1 MLGCFMYNSGTELF
15 LYLYFSSLFICV
27 HWLNHRVQKKTNENN
42 FYINHNCVFN
52 IGCIIISCYLY
63 QHFDNNFSLQNIW
76 SLLIFLWWKNRHIFQ
91 IITKNMVLFFIIITI
106 WVCFFCNKEKSIC
119 YCINCWRQLCNGEQ
133 IDKRYRA
140 SCRHHHIIHPLN
152 LLILDCYW
160 WIT

>member
-52 IGCIIISCYLY
+52 IGCIIISCFLY
-63 QHFDNNFSLQNIW
+63 QHFDKNFSLQNIW

-106 WVCFFCNKEKSIC
+106 WVCFFVTRKKVFVIVLTVEDSYVMVNELTKDIVLLVGITTLYIRST
-119 YCINCWRQLCNGEQ
+119 CWF
-133 IDKRYRA
+133 
-140 SCRHHHIIHPLN
+140 
-152 LLILDCYW
+152 
-160 WIT
+160 

>member
-1 MLGCFMYNSGTELF
+1 MYNSGTELF

-106 WVCFFCNKEKSIC
+106 WVCVTRKKVFVIVLTVEDSYVMVNKLTKDIVLLVGITTLYIRST
-119 YCINCWRQLCNGEQ
+119 CWF
-133 IDKRYRA
+133 
-140 SCRHHHIIHPLN
+140 
-152 LLILDCYW
+152 
-160 WIT
+160 

>member
-1 MLGCFMYNSGTELF
+1 MYNSGTELF

-106 WVCFFCNKEKSIC
+106 WVCFFVTRKKVFVIVLTVEDSYVMVNELTKDIVLLVGITTLYIRST
-119 YCINCWRQLCNGEQ
+119 CWF
-133 IDKRYRA
+133 
-140 SCRHHHIIHPLN
+140 
-152 LLILDCYW
+152 
-160 WIT
+160 

>member
-1 MLGCFMYNSGTELF
+1 MYNSGTELF

-27 HWLNHRVQKKTNENN
+27 HWLNHRVQKKTNEND

-106 WVCFFCNKEKSIC
+106 WVCFFVTRKKVFVIVLTVEDSYVMVNELTKDIVLLVGITTLYIRST
-119 YCINCWRQLCNGEQ
+119 CWF
-133 IDKRYRA
+133 
-140 SCRHHHIIHPLN
+140 
-152 LLILDCYW
+152 
-160 WIT
+160 

>member
-1 MLGCFMYNSGTELF
+1 MYNSGTELF

-27 HWLNHRVQKKTNENN
+27 HWLNHRVQKKTNEND

-63 QHFDNNFSLQNIW
+63 QHFDKNFSLQNIW

-106 WVCFFCNKEKSIC
+106 WVCFFVTRKKVFVIVLTVEDSYVMVNELTKDIVLLVGITTLYIRST
-119 YCINCWRQLCNGEQ
+119 CWF
-133 IDKRYRA
+133 
-140 SCRHHHIIHPLN
+140 
-152 LLILDCYW
+152 
-160 WIT
+160 

>member
-1 MLGCFMYNSGTELF
+1 MFMLGCFMYNSGTELF

-106 WVCFFCNKEKSIC
+106 WVCFFVTRKKVFVIVLTVEDSYVMVNKLTKDIVLLVGITTLYIRST
-119 YCINCWRQLCNGEQ
+119 CWF
-133 IDKRYRA
+133 
-140 SCRHHHIIHPLN
+140 
-152 LLILDCYW
+152 
-160 WIT
+160 

>member
-1 MLGCFMYNSGTELF
+1 MFMLGCFMYNSGTELF

-63 QHFDNNFSLQNIW
+63 QHFDKNFSLQNIW

-106 WVCFFCNKEKSIC
+106 WVCFFVTRKKVFVIVLTVEDSYVMVNELTKDIVLLVGITTLYIRST
-119 YCINCWRQLCNGEQ
+119 CWF
-133 IDKRYRA
+133 
-140 SCRHHHIIHPLN
+140 
-152 LLILDCYW
+152 
-160 WIT
+160 

>member
-1 MLGCFMYNSGTELF
+1 MFMLGCFMYNSGTELF

-106 WVCFFCNKEKSIC
+106 WVCVTRKKVFVIVLTVEDSYVMVNKLTKDIVLLVGITTLYIRST
-119 YCINCWRQLCNGEQ
+119 CWF
-133 IDKRYRA
+133 
-140 SCRHHHIIHPLN
+140 
-152 LLILDCYW
+152 
-160 WIT
+160 

>member
-1 MLGCFMYNSGTELF
+1 MFMLGCFMYNSGTELF

-63 QHFDNNFSLQNIW
+63 QHFDKNFSLQNIW

-106 WVCFFCNKEKSIC
+106 WVCFFVTRKKVFVIVLTVEDSYVMVNKLTKDIVLLVGIPTLYIRST
-119 YCINCWRQLCNGEQ
+119 CWF
-133 IDKRYRA
+133 
-140 SCRHHHIIHPLN
+140 
-152 LLILDCYW
+152 
-160 WIT
+160 

>member
-63 QHFDNNFSLQNIW
+63 QHFDKNFSLQNIW

-106 WVCFFCNKEKSIC
+106 WVCFFVTRKKVFVIVLTVEDSYVMVNELTKDIVLLVGITTLYIRST
-119 YCINCWRQLCNGEQ
+119 CWF
-133 IDKRYRA
+133 
-140 SCRHHHIIHPLN
+140 
-152 LLILDCYW
+152 
-160 WIT
+160 

>member
-1 MLGCFMYNSGTELF
+1 MFMLGCFMYNSGTELF

-27 HWLNHRVQKKTNENN
+27 HWLNHRVQKKTNEND

-106 WVCFFCNKEKSIC
+106 WVCFFVTRKKVFVIVLTVEDSYVMVNKLTKDIVLLVGITTLYIRST
-119 YCINCWRQLCNGEQ
+119 CWF
-133 IDKRYRA
+133 
-140 SCRHHHIIHPLN
+140 
-152 LLILDCYW
+152 
-160 WIT
+160 

>member
-1 MLGCFMYNSGTELF
+1 MYNSGTELF

-63 QHFDNNFSLQNIW
+63 QHFDKNFSLQNIW

-106 WVCFFCNKEKSIC
+106 WVCFFVTRKKVFVIVLTVEDSYVMVNKLTKDIVLLVGITTLYIRST
-119 YCINCWRQLCNGEQ
+119 CWF
-133 IDKRYRA
+133 
-140 SCRHHHIIHPLN
+140 
-152 LLILDCYW
+152 
-160 WIT
+160 

>member
-106 WVCFFCNKEKSIC
+106 WVCFFVTRKKVFVIVLTVEDSYVMVNKLTKDIVLLVGITTLYIRST
-119 YCINCWRQLCNGEQ
+119 CWF
-133 IDKRYRA
+133 
-140 SCRHHHIIHPLN
+140 
-152 LLILDCYW
+152 
-160 WIT
+160 

>member
-1 MLGCFMYNSGTELF
+1 MYNSGTELF

-106 WVCFFCNKEKSIC
+106 WVCFFVTRKKVFVIVLTVEDSYVMVNKLTKDIVLLVGITTLYIRST
-119 YCINCWRQLCNGEQ
+119 CWF
-133 IDKRYRA
+133 
-140 SCRHHHIIHPLN
+140 
-152 LLILDCYW
+152 
-160 WIT
+160 

>member
-1 MLGCFMYNSGTELF
+1 MYNSGTELF

-63 QHFDNNFSLQNIW
+63 QHFDKNFSLQNIW

-106 WVCFFCNKEKSIC
+106 WVCFFVTRKKVFVIVLTVEDSYVMVNELTKDIVLLVGITTLYIRST
-119 YCINCWRQLCNGEQ
+119 CWF
-133 IDKRYRA
+133 
-140 SCRHHHIIHPLN
+140 
-152 LLILDCYW
+152 
-160 WIT
+160 

>member
-106 WVCFFCNKEKSIC
+106 WVCFFVTRKKVFVIVLTVEDSYVMVNELTKDIVLLVGITTLYIRST
-119 YCINCWRQLCNGEQ
+119 CWF
-133 IDKRYRA
+133 
-140 SCRHHHIIHPLN
+140 
-152 LLILDCYW
+152 
-160 WIT
+160 

>member
-1 MLGCFMYNSGTELF
+1 MFMLGCFMYNSGTELF

-91 IITKNMVLFFIIITI
+91 IITKNMVFFFIIITI
-106 WVCFFCNKEKSIC
+106 WVCFFVTRKKVFVIVLTVEDSYVMVNKLTKDIVLLVGITTLYIRST
-119 YCINCWRQLCNGEQ
+119 CWF
-133 IDKRYRA
+133 
-140 SCRHHHIIHPLN
+140 
-152 LLILDCYW
+152 
-160 WIT
+160 

>member
-1 MLGCFMYNSGTELF
+1 MLGCFMYNSGTELI

-106 WVCFFCNKEKSIC
+106 WVCFFVTRKKVFVIVLTVEDSYVMVNELTKDIVLLVGITTLYIRST
-119 YCINCWRQLCNGEQ
+119 CWF
-133 IDKRYRA
+133 
-140 SCRHHHIIHPLN
+140 
-152 LLILDCYW
+152 
-160 WIT
+160 

>member
-63 QHFDNNFSLQNIW
+63 QHFDKNFSLQNIW

-106 WVCFFCNKEKSIC
+106 WVCFFVTRKKVFVIVLTVEDSYVMVNKLTKDIVLLVGITTLYIRST
-119 YCINCWRQLCNGEQ
+119 CWF
-133 IDKRYRA
+133 
-140 SCRHHHIIHPLN
+140 
-152 LLILDCYW
+152 
-160 WIT
+160 